1 VYMRYPTFQ
10 DEDPRYIY
18 AVGRVRALE
27 TRLLS
32 RPRIDRLLDT
42 ATAEDLLKSLSDTDY
57 GPHLAHIRGP
67 DEYEKL
73 LSAELSRAMGDFTN
87 LCMDPPLISIFRA
100 PYDFHNAKVLAKWA
114 ITETDFSSVLS
125 DRGSV
130 QPDELKRLVD
140 EDRLDRLPL
149 WMKGAVEEALTAYY
163 PRKDPRRIDMAVDRC
178 WYRYLLEQASLVPN
192 QFLLCLFRMKI
203 DLTNVQ
209 TLLRIRWL
217 EEDKALLR
225 DGLIPGGYLGVNS
238 YIELLEEPVERLAQ
252 AFYPTPYSVVVEPG
266 IHYLLERNSFV
277 RLEKL
282 CDDLLMGFI
291 ARTKLATMSPN
302 PVIAYILA
310 KQNEI
315 NILRMVFVG
324 KLNGIPSDT
333 IRERL
338 PMVVI

>member
-1 VYMRYPTFQ
+1 M
-10 DEDPRYIY
+10 
-18 AVGRVRALE
+18 
-27 TRLLS
+27 
-32 RPRIDRLLDT
+32 
-42 ATAEDLLKSLSDTDY
+42 
-57 GPHLAHIRGP
+57 
-67 DEYEKL
+67 
-73 LSAELSRAMGDFTN
+73 
-87 LCMDPPLISIFRA
+87 
-100 PYDFHNAKVLAKWA
+100 
-114 ITETDFSSVLS
+114 
-125 DRGSV
+125 
-130 QPDELKRLVD
+130 
-140 EDRLDRLPL
+140 
-149 WMKGAVEEALTAYY
+149 
-163 PRKDPRRIDMAVDRC
+163 
-178 WYRYLLEQASLVPN
+178 LVPN
-192 QFLLCLFRMKI
+192 VRQ
-203 DLTNVQ
+203 
-209 TLLRIRWL
+209 
-217 EEDKALLR
+217 ALLR